1 MSHSH
6 DHAPTSYGKAFA
18 IGIVLN
24 IGFVLIEAFYGWQA
38 GSLALLAD
46 AGHNLSD
53 VGGLLLAWVAFGAA
67 KLQPNNRHTYGW
79 RRGSILASFTNA
91 IILLIAMG
99 SLAWEAIQRLHSPT
113 PIEASTVMVVAGIGV
128 LINSATAWLFFSG
141 SKSDLNIR
149 GAFFHMA
156 ADALVSVGVVL
167 AGLLYLWQG
176 WNWIDPIVSLLIALV
191 IVIGTWSLF
200 RQSLHLLFDGVPDD
214 IDLAAVHQ
222 SLQKLESV
230 MSVHDLHVWAM
241 STSDNA
247 LTAHLVIDGSHRDYD
262 ALLNKANDVL
272 HEKFDIQHVSLQF
285 ESENYAMHC
294 SIIHSNCTNSKIL

>member
-1 MSHSH
+1 
-6 DHAPTSYGKAFA
+6 
-18 IGIVLN
+18 
-24 IGFVLIEAFYGWQA
+24 
-38 GSLALLAD
+38 
-46 AGHNLSD
+46 
-53 VGGLLLAWVAFGAA
+53 
-67 KLQPNNRHTYGW
+67 
-79 RRGSILASFTNA
+79 
-91 IILLIAMG
+91 
-99 SLAWEAIQRLHSPT
+99 
-113 PIEASTVMVVAGIGV
+113 
-128 LINSATAWLFFSG
+128 
-141 SKSDLNIR
+141 
-149 GAFFHMA
+149 
-156 ADALVSVGVVL
+156 
-167 AGLLYLWQG
+167 LWQG

-222 SLQKLESV
+222 SLQKLEGV